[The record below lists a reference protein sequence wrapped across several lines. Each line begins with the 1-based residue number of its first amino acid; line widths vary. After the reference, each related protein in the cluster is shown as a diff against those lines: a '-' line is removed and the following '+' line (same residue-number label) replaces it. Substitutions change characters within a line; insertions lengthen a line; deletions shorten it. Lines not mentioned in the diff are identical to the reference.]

1 MPQHPPGPPG
11 PPVSNPPHPDYDL
24 HQLTVMVDQLEV
36 ASNLYRTTIQHLTTR
51 VAHLEDLLAG
61 RVIGDVRIEGT
72 LTAKGDVRTE
82 GTVTATDVLL
92 P

>member
-1 MPQHPPGPPG
+1 MPQHPGPPG
-11 PPVSNPPHPDYDL
+11 PVGSPQPHADYDL
-24 HQLTVMVDQLEV
+24 HRLTTMVDQLEV

-61 RVIGDVRIEGT
+61 RVLGDVRIEGT
-72 LTAKGDVRTE
+72 VTAK
-82 GTVTATDVLL
+82 DVLL